1 MIIAFACDHGG
12 FPLRDAILG
21 TIEKNGDNV
30 IDFGIKVYKPV
41 DFPDYVVK
49 ICEAMLAGKAERG
62 IIACGSG
69 IGACIAANKYHG
81 IYASVCH
88 DVYSAHQGLSMTNEH
103 ALSGGR
109 VIGTELAAEIVRAF
123 LNARIMEENRYIR
136 RVNKIKKIE
145 RRG

>member
-49 ICEAMLAGKAERG
+49 ICEAMLAGKRSG
-62 IIACGSG
+62 GSSPVAQALG
-69 IGACIAANKYHG
+69 RVLLLTNIM
-81 IYASVCH
+81 ASMRV
-88 DVYSAHQGLSMTNEH
+88 SATMYILLIRGLSMT
-103 ALSGGR
+103 
-109 VIGTELAAEIVRAF
+109 
-123 LNARIMEENRYIR
+123 
-136 RVNKIKKIE
+136 K
-145 RRG
+145 

>member
-88 DVYSAHQGLSMTNEH
+88 DVYSAHQGVEHDQMNMLCLGAGSSELSWLQKLYGH
-103 ALSGGR
+103 S
-109 VIGTELAAEIVRAF
+109 
-123 LNARIMEENRYIR
+123 
-136 RVNKIKKIE
+136 
-145 RRG
+145 